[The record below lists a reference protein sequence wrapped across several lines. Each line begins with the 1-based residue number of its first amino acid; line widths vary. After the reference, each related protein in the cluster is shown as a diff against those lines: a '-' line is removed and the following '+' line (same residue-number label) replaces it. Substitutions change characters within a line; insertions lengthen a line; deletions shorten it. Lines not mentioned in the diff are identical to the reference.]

1 MEIVNKMNSYKRFL
15 HGMIT
20 FTSIASFLGG
30 WAVLAHSG
38 KPAQNNSNT
47 GSENSS
53 VSALAP
59 LAPLPPLGSV
69 QTNQNN
75 NSGFF
80 SFLNQS
86 AAPGSRVSRRMFSSG
101 GS

>member
-1 MEIVNKMNSYKRFL
+1 MKTYKRFL
-15 HGMIT
+15 HSMIT
-20 FTSIASFLGG
+20 FASIASFLGG

-38 KPAQNNSNT
+38 KPAQNNNNAGIDP
-47 GSENSS
+47 GSSA
-53 VSALAP
+53 ALAP
-59 LAPLPPLGSV
+59 LAPLAPLGSV
-69 QTNQNN
+69 QADQGN

-86 AAPGSRVSRRMFSSG
+86 AAPSSRVSRRRFSSG